1 MPTLREVKK
10 RIRSVIS
17 TKRIT
22 NAMEMVA
29 AAKLRRA
36 QQKVE
41 QSRPYSKKMDE
52 MLAQL
57 AAGST
62 GEIIHPYFEERQPRK
77 RSLVIFTSDRGLCGS
92 FNSNI
97 VRHAQNW
104 LNEHKDTEVEL
115 ITVGKKG
122 NDFFKKRSWPVVNYY
137 GNWGGA
143 LNYDKARDMV
153 RFLTDRFVAGE
164 TDEISL
170 LFTRFI
176 SMVKYRISLEK
187 YLPVARPEIKTS
199 TNELSHGL
207 KDYIF
212 EPNAEKIYAA
222 LMPGY
227 ATTKMV
233 TALVESF
240 ASEHG
245 SRMIAMNAATKN
257 AGEMVYNLTL
267 DYNKARQAQI
277 TKELLEVVSGADAL
291 KG

>member
-1 MPTLREVKK
+1 MATLREVKK

-29 AAKLRRA
+29 SAKLRRA

-41 QSRPYSKKMDE
+41 QSRPYGKKMDE
-52 MLAQL
+52 MLSQL

-62 GEIIHPYFEERQPRK
+62 GEITHPYFDEREIKK
-77 RSLVIFTSDRGLCGS
+77 RTLVVITSDRGLCGS
-92 FNSNI
+92 FNSNVI
-97 VRHAQNW
+97 RQAQDW
-104 LNEHKDTEVEL
+104 IRKHDGEEL
-115 ITVGKKG
+115 ELVTIGKKG
-122 NDFFKKRSWPVVNYY
+122 NDFFKKRKTPVIKYY
-137 GNWGGA
+137 GDWAGI
-143 LNYDKARDMV
+143 LDYDKARDVV
-153 RFLTDRFVAGE
+153 RMLTDRFVSAQ
-164 TDEISL
+164 TDEIVL

-176 SMVKYRISLEK
+176 SMVKYRVTMEK
-187 YLPVARPEIKTS
+187 YLPVARPEIKEEKTVAAHS
-199 TNELSHGL
+199 S

-212 EPNAEKIYAA
+212 EPNAEQIYGA

-233 TALVESF
+233 TALAESF

-245 SRMIAMNAATKN
+245 SRMIAMNGATKN
-257 AGEMVYNLTL
+257 AGEMITSLTL

-277 TKELLEVVSGADAL
+277 TTELTEVVSGAEAL

>member
-22 NAMEMVA
+22 SAMEMVA

-97 VRHAQNW
+97 IRHAQNW
-104 LNEHKDTEVEL
+104 LNEQKDTEVEL

-137 GNWGGA
+137 GNWGGT

-153 RFLTDRFVAGE
+153 RFLTDRFVTGE

-257 AGEMVYNLTL
+257 AGEMVYSLTL